1 MLVLVD
7 ALAHV
12 VGFFVEMAL
21 VLLGQ
26 VPIVLGHVALFVVLQ
41 ALLAA
46 FEAGGLSRSELVI
59 FDAVRDAVLLIG
71 FSAVDLVDTRMS
83 GIDLSGAGC
92 GRIVLGSARVRPMS
106 RNSNSDIPASCDIV
120 RRASLTRAG
129 QVRMRHKA
137 LVAPDSKYVATMF
150 ASNLKRRLPVRREAR
165 AGGSCSISG

>member
-26 VPIVLGHVALFVVLQ
+26 VPVVLGHVTLFVVLQ

-83 GIDLSGAGC
+83 GIDLSGAGS
-92 GRIVLGSARVRPMS
+92 GRIVLGLSRGRSDDHQTADCQGEQRRLDHVHARVNP
-106 RNSNSDIPASCDIV
+106 
-120 RRASLTRAG
+120 
-129 QVRMRHKA
+129 
-137 LVAPDSKYVATMF
+137 
-150 ASNLKRRLPVRREAR
+150 REEV
-165 AGGSCSISG
+165 